1 MIREVRELS
10 QMWSRLRW
18 PRERLVAYRDRKLR
32 ALLAHAYEN
41 VPHYRRLFDG
51 AGVHPRDV
59 RGAEDLTRIP
69 TTTKHDIQN
78 AAPEDFVARGVD
90 PARLILRMSGGSTG
104 EPKPI
109 RRTWFEERL
118 LSAFRF
124 RARRSVGLRPTD
136 VIASIGLSRGRQRAD
151 RQLPSKLLRMLG
163 LFREVKVD
171 CLRPPE
177 QIVRRLEEIRPDV
190 ITGYAGAVA
199 QAAQAVQDRGVTS
212 VRPRFVT
219 TGAEVQTPLMRRQM
233 ADAFGCPVYNFY
245 GANEFNLLA
254 WECAR
259 TGELHVCDDLLVL
272 EVLRDG
278 DRPAEADER
287 GEVVGTNLH
296 AWAMPFI
303 RFRIDDVVTRGGDQC
318 ACGMPF
324 STIRAV
330 QGRMLDYFPLPDG
343 RMMHPY
349 EIIDVVLH
357 DRATWSRRYQLVQER
372 RDLVIL
378 RAVLKRAPSP
388 QRLDEIREGARR
400 ALGAGVEFRVE
411 FVDEIPSEAN
421 GKFRAFRSFVQSRYD
436 GVEWERVTDAR

>member
-1 MIREVRELS
+1 MLRELREFGH
-10 QMWSRLRW
+10 MWPRLRW
-18 PRERLVAYRDRKLR
+18 RREQLIAYRECKLR
-32 ALLAHAYEN
+32 ALLAHAYAN
-41 VPHYRRLFDG
+41 VLHYRRLFDRVG
-51 AGVHPRDV
+51 AKPGDIRS
-59 RGAEDLTRIP
+59 AEDLSRIP
-69 TTTKHDIQN
+69 TTTKDDIQSSP
-78 AAPEDFVARGVD
+78 PEDFVARGLD
-90 PARLILRMSGGSTG
+90 PKRLILRMSGGSTG

-118 LSAFRF
+118 LNAFRF
-124 RARRSVGLRPTD
+124 RARRCVGLRATD

-151 RQLPSKLLRMLG
+151 RQLPSRLAGRLG
-163 LFREVKVD
+163 LFREVKVN
-171 CLRPPE
+171 CLSPPDE
-177 QIVRRLEEIRPDV
+177 IVRKLSDIRPDV
-190 ITGYAGAVA
+190 ITGYASAVA
-199 QAAQAVQDRGVTS
+199 QAAQAMQDRGVTS

-219 TGAEVQTPLMRRQM
+219 TGAEVQTPLMRQQIGE
-233 ADAFGCPVYNFY
+233 AFGCPVYNFY

-254 WECAR
+254 WECAE
-259 TGELHVCDDLLVL
+259 TGELHACDDLVVL

-278 DRPAEADER
+278 DRPARVGER

-303 RFRIDDVVTRGGDQC
+303 RFRIDDVVTRGGAQC

-378 RAVLKRAPSP
+378 RAVLKRTPSQ
-388 QRLDEIREGARR
+388 QRINEIHEGARR

-411 FVDEIPSEAN
+411 FVDQIPCEAN

-436 GVEWERVTDAR
+436 GFDWERVADAR